1 MDDDESDYLKTE
13 RYKNRYMKIYRKIAQ
28 LRQEGSNLG
37 RNMDRKV
44 NILLSVSRQMPA
56 ETDEFTKGSL
66 RWQTDCKETSTLGVN
81 RMTSCC
87 CFLVNQLFKN
97 GGVYLL
103 YVSLMPAL

>member
-44 NILLSVSRQMPA
+44 NILLS
-56 ETDEFTKGSL
+56 SL
-66 RWQTDCKETSTLGVN
+66 GRCQQRRMSLQKVAYVGKESWKETWSESFDQLLLF
-81 RMTSCC
+81 SC
-87 CFLVNQLFKN
+87 K
-97 GGVYLL
+97 
-103 YVSLMPAL
+103 SII

>member
-44 NILLSVSRQMPA
+44 NILLS
-56 ETDEFTKGSL
+56 SL
-66 RWQTDCKETSTLGVN
+66 GRCQQRRMSLHKVAYVGKES
-81 RMTSCC
+81 
-87 CFLVNQLFKN
+87 
-97 GGVYLL
+97 
-103 YVSLMPAL
+103 